1 MSTPYISGNS
11 IIISGTTNLP
21 TTTGTNGQV
30 FVWDANT
37 NTWVAQTPP
46 TVIWSGSIIGGYGG
60 GGGGQVITS
69 APVFQQQGQI
79 QLDLPIE
86 CNPPSE
92 KKADGATCKKCDE
105 FNEFACPNQDD
116 DTFLCYRCRHNL

>member
-1 MSTPYISGNS
+1 MSTANNSGNS
-11 IIISGTTNLP
+11 IIISGTTNFP
-21 TTTGTNGQV
+21 NTQVSNGQS

-37 NTWVAQTPP
+37 NTWVAQTPQ
-46 TVIWSGSIIGGYGG
+46 TVIWSGSIIGGYGVG

-69 APVFQQQGQI
+69 API

-86 CNPPSE
+86 CSPPSE